1 MVLNSITYYFK
12 PLLLVVVL
20 CSFTHD
26 TSHWLNKSG
35 LKKLEKSIFKT
46 WGTSEVNQVSIPL
59 PSDLKKRLNMK
70 SKSLYKLSVNEE
82 FKGYLFLDSQRSKFD
97 TFDYMVILNKDLS
110 IKKVDI
116 LVYREAYGGEI
127 CSKVF
132 LKQFHG
138 KTSQSKIKIGDDIQG
153 ISGATISCR
162 AAVNG
167 VKTLTKK
174 AVLLK
179 NEGYI

>member
-1 MVLNSITYYFK
+1 MVLNSITYFFK
-12 PLLLVVVL
+12 PFLMVVIL
-20 CSFTHD
+20 CSFTND

-46 WGTSEVNQVSIPL
+46 WGTSKSIKFRFL
-59 PSDLKKRLNMK
+59 FLRFKKRLNMK

-116 LVYREAYGGEI
+116 LVYQRSI
-127 CSKVF
+127 
-132 LKQFHG
+132 
-138 KTSQSKIKIGDDIQG
+138 
-153 ISGATISCR
+153 R
-162 AAVNG
+162 W
-167 VKTLTKK
+167 
-174 AVLLK
+174 
-179 NEGYI
+179 

>member
-1 MVLNSITYYFK
+1 MVLNSITYFFK
-12 PLLLVVVL
+12 PFLLVVVL
-20 CSFTHD
+20 CSFTND
-26 TSHWLNKSG
+26 KTHWLNKSG

-46 WGTSEVNQVSIPL
+46 WGTAEVNQVSISL
-59 PSDLKKRLNMK
+59 PSDIKTRLNMK
-70 SKSLYKLSVNEE
+70 SNSLYKLSVREE

-167 VKTLTKK
+167 IKTLTKK